1 MARLHPELRRVWPLI
16 AVEFAE
22 EDGDHYPVV
31 VSTVRSSA
39 EQARLHRL
47 YKSGKGGRAAP
58 PGSSAHEFGLALD
71 VNIRDATTDR
81 NVDAFSRKGRQLY
94 AHLHEIARR
103 YGLADI
109 MAAAPDDPFHLQAPN
124 WRRVAGR

>member
-1 MARLHPELRRVWPLI
+1 MWPLI

-22 EDGDHYPVV
+22 QDGEHYPVV
-31 VSTVRSSA
+31 VSTVRSSK

-58 PGSSAHEFGLALD
+58 PGSSAHEYGLAID
-71 VNIRDATTDR
+71 VNIKNAETDR

-94 AHLHEIARR
+94 AALHAVARR
-103 YGLADI
+103 YGLTDI
-109 MAAAPDDPFHLQAPN
+109 MADAPDDPFHLQAPN
-124 WRRVAGR
+124 WRRIAGK